1 MRDESAHPAPSGP
14 RIALLGMYGGFSQEY
29 NPGSFALGYVTAAE
43 LRRRLPAARIDL
55 YSRDIFADYD
65 HLSVDEEAG
74 LTLRFFPTA
83 WKERMLTEILPG
95 YDGVVV
101 GGDVVWGDGGPDED
115 VFFLDDERFASSTR
129 PAVAFNVVHSWLR
142 TADLAAPQLVRR
154 RPWHPEATVLT
165 DHRRRLLGACRRARY
180 VAVRTAHLRELL
192 TDLGVEGVVEVPD
205 PVFLLDPA
213 VLPEPDLPPLRRSGR
228 PLLGI
233 SASAFLS
240 NVLRAALRS
249 VDLSGFDVLVYP
261 FSRQHLHLET
271 VLRLK
276 KEHGGELQFLER
288 YPGPLEALSLV
299 GKLDVSLNSTL
310 HGTIAAMIQ
319 GVPFVTFDSE
329 DPAVSRKCHLLRRF
343 GLEGRILRL
352 SGDFERDVRTIVE
365 GLPRL
370 LAERPVASERA
381 LASARGAV
389 RQHFDALAAALT
401 GAPAGP

>member
-1 MRDESAHPAPSGP
+1 MRDEPANPAPSGP
-14 RIALLGMYGGFSQEY
+14 RVALLGIYGGFSQEY

-43 LRRRLPAARIDL
+43 LRRRLPAAQIDV

-65 HLSVDEEAG
+65 DLSIDEEAG
-74 LTLRFFPTA
+74 LTVRFFPTA

-95 YDGVVV
+95 YDAVVV
-101 GGDVVWGDGGPDED
+101 GGDVVWGDGSPDED
-115 VFFLDDERFASSTR
+115 VFFLDDERFASTR
-129 PAVAFNVVHSWLR
+129 PVVAFNVVHSWLR
-142 TADLAAPQLVRR
+142 AADVAAPQLVRR

-205 PVFLLDPA
+205 PVFLLDPS
-213 VLPEPDLPPLRRSGR
+213 VLPEPDLRPLRRSGR

-249 VDLSGFDVLVYP
+249 VDLSAFDVLVYP

-276 KEHGGELQFLER
+276 KELGSELQFLER

-299 GKLDVSLNSTL
+299 GKLDLSINSTM
-310 HGTIAAMIQ
+310 HGTLAAMIQ
-319 GVPFVTFDSE
+319 NVPFVTFDSE
-329 DPAVSRKCHLLRRF
+329 DPAISRKHQLLQRF

-352 SGDFERDVRTIVE
+352 SGDFARDVRTIVE
-365 GLPRL
+365 GLPPL
-370 LAERPVASERA
+370 LAERPVASEQA

-389 RQHFDALAAALT
+389 RQHFDALVAALT
-401 GAPAGP
+401 GAPTGA